1 MVRLHVLGPAEL
13 RDEQGALKHSFLAGP
28 KRLAL
33 LVYLVL
39 HRPHGF
45 QRRDALLPL
54 FWPERGQKSARNAL
68 SNMLYHIRKVLGR
81 DVVINRG
88 VEEIG
93 VNREV
98 VWCDALAFEEALAAG
113 HPRDAYE
120 FYRGELLEGLH
131 LTDASSAF
139 SHWLD
144 REREHLRRSYQDLLE
159 TLAQQAEQHG
169 NHETAVAWWRK
180 RAEADPFDSRIA
192 KRLIHALAA
201 TGRRTAALRA
211 AQAHAQLLEEEFGA
225 APHEEVQKLTEGLD
239 DAAQAASETASTPSV
254 TRPEGASV
262 DVSSTDSDARTIAV
276 LPFDTLGAAQ
286 TTSFT
291 DGIHGDL
298 LTRLSSIADVQ
309 VISRTSVLQYRH
321 ANTTVQQI
329 AQELGV
335 KWVLEGEVQVAGNQV
350 QVNAR
355 LVDAQTDRQA
365 WAEDYRRPLTAEN
378 LFRIQGA
385 ITKEIAHALK
395 ATLTPTEKKQVEQR
409 PTENLA
415 AYRLCARGRR
425 HLDERTEG
433 GIRGAIGAFEEAL
446 DLDPDYVLAWVG
458 LADALTLLHEY
469 GYEAA
474 AQVLPR
480 AEQAARQ
487 ALDLDPHS
495 AEAHASLG
503 LLHEARR
510 QGPQAIRELQRAVE
524 LQPDYA
530 EAHNW
535 LSWVYQLLGH
545 PNRALESAKRAVEL
559 NPLSPEAVSNLSV
572 SHLECGN
579 YEQALKEAR
588 HEQALGSSWGTGAF
602 YEGLALYELGRF
614 EDAKA
619 VLRDLST
626 PWADVGPRAT
636 LALVH
641 AAAGDH
647 EAVRAMRTEFEAAGQ
662 PFAAGLIHAALGDH
676 EAAFAAFRRVERWGD
691 YWPTLAVRH
700 YYRDVWGSL
709 RRDPRFEG
717 LLHHVDRSW
726 GLAAPRPAPP
736 SPSRPPGA
744 PGFDPCT
751 IAVLPFDPP
760 SGRKAAAPF
769 AAGLHDDLLTTLSRV
784 ETLTVI
790 ARPSVLPYR
799 DAETSMAD
807 IARHLEVGTI
817 VTGRVHQ
824 AANRMRLNVQLIDAR
839 DEHLQWAETYDRA
852 LTAENLFDIQSELAE
867 KVARSLKAKLTAAD
881 QKRLGKPPTSDLE
894 AYRLY
899 AQGRRRLDARTE
911 AGIRRAARDFQRAI
925 EQDGEYALAWAGLAD
940 AFSLFEFY
948 GYPRPDDTPD
958 PMEVAHRAVELDP
971 ELGEAHAALG
981 ICHAIRQE
989 GPAALH
995 ALQRAV
1001 ERMPSYAEAHIW
1013 LGWVWLCL
1021 GHPNNGLG
1029 FSERAV
1035 ELNPLTPAFR
1045 VFLAENYLAQGRVDD
1060 ALREARRAR
1069 AIQPEYGLTHF
1080 MEGLV
1085 LYHQGRLVAAASALQ
1100 QALSGLSPRGT
1111 PTHAEV
1117 RAGLAVMHAVAG
1129 DTSQTRTLLDQ
1140 IDETDAPFSAG
1151 LVHAALGDS
1160 DAAFNAFERV
1170 RTWGTF
1176 ETEHIRYFFPDVL
1189 GPLRNTPRYDALIR
1203 RVNRAWGLRPD
1214 GLLPKTD
1221 AE

>member
-13 RDEQGALKHSFLAGP
+13 RGEQGALKHSFLAGP

-33 LVYLVL
+33 LVYLAL

-68 SNMLYHIRKVLGR
+68 SNMLYHMRKVLGR
-81 DVVINRG
+81 DVILNRG

-98 VWCDALAFEEALAAG
+98 LWCDALAFEEAVAAS
-113 HPRDAYE
+113 HSRKACE
-120 FYRGELLEGLH
+120 LYRGELLEGLH
-131 LTDASSAF
+131 VSDASSAF
-139 SHWLD
+139 SQWLD
-144 REREHLRRSYQDLLE
+144 REREHLRRSYQDALE
-159 TLAQQAEQHG
+159 TLAEEAEQHG
-169 NHETAVAWWRK
+169 DHEAAVAWWRR
-180 RAEADPFDSRIA
+180 RAESAPLDSRVT
-192 KRLIHALAA
+192 KRLMHALAA
-201 TGRRTAALRA
+201 TGNRTAAVKKAR
-211 AQAHAQLLEEEFGA
+211 AHAQLLKEEFGA
-225 APHEEVQKLTEGLD
+225 VPHEEVQKLTEGLD
-239 DAAQAASETASTPSV
+239 DAAQAASEAAPTPRAGSS
-254 TRPEGASV
+254 RASV
-262 DVSSTDSDARTIAV
+262 DTSSPDAGARAVAV

-286 TTSFT
+286 TSFT
-291 DGIHGDL
+291 DGMHGDL

-321 ANTTVQQI
+321 ATKAIHQI

-335 KWVLEGEVQVAGNQV
+335 RWVLEGEVQVTGSQV

-378 LFRIQGA
+378 LFRIQEE
-385 ITKEIAHALK
+385 ITKEIAHSLK
-395 ATLTPTEKKQVEQR
+395 ATLTPTERKQVEQR

-425 HLDERTEG
+425 HLDERTEE
-433 GIRGAIGAFEEAL
+433 GIRQAIGAFEEAL
-446 DLDPDYVLAWVG
+446 DLDPEYVLAWVG

-480 AEQAARQ
+480 AEQTARQ
-487 ALDLDPHS
+487 ALDLDPQS

-510 QGPQAIRELQRAVE
+510 RGPLAIRELQRAVE
-524 LQPDYA
+524 LQPGYA

-545 PNRALESAKRAVEL
+545 PNKALESAQRAVEL

-579 YEQALKEAR
+579 YEQALMEAR
-588 HEQALGSSWGTGAF
+588 HEQALGSPWGTGAF

-614 EDAKA
+614 EEAKA

-647 EAVRAMRTEFEAAGQ
+647 EAARAMLAEFEDAGQ
-662 PFAAGLIHAALGDH
+662 PFAAGLIHAALGDN
-676 EAAFAAFRRVERWGD
+676 EAAFTAFQRVERWGD
-691 YWPTLAVRH
+691 YWSTLAVRH
-700 YYRDVWGSL
+700 YYRDVWSSL
-709 RRDPRFEG
+709 REDPRYEA

-726 GLAAPRPAPP
+726 GLAVPPPAPVSTSQPLDAP
-736 SPSRPPGA
+736 S
-744 PGFDPCT
+744 FDPCT
-751 IAVLPFDPP
+751 IAVLPFELPRG
-760 SGRKAAAPF
+760 SEAAAPL

-784 ETLTVI
+784 EALTVI
-790 ARPSVLPYR
+790 ARSSVLPYR
-799 DAETSMAD
+799 DAEASVAD

-817 VTGRVHQ
+817 VAGRLQ
-824 AANRMRLNVQLIDAR
+824 EAANRVRLNVQLIDAR
-839 DEHLQWAETYDRA
+839 DEHLRWAETYDRA
-852 LTAENLFDIQSELAE
+852 LTADNLFDIQSELAE
-867 KVARSLKAKLTAAD
+867 KVASSLKATLSPAE
-881 QKRLGKPPTSDLE
+881 RNRVGKPPTDDLE

-899 AQGRRRLDARTE
+899 AQARRRLDTRAE
-911 AGIRRAARDFQRAI
+911 AGIRQAARDFQRAI
-925 EQDGEYALAWAGLAD
+925 EQDGQYALAWAGLAD
-940 AFSLFEFY
+940 ALSLFEFY
-948 GYPRPDDTPD
+948 GYPCPDDTPN
-958 PMEVAHRAVELDP
+958 PMEVAQRAVELDS

-981 ICHAIRQE
+981 IRHAIRQD
-989 GPAALH
+989 GPAALR

-1001 ERMPSYAEAHIW
+1001 ERTPSYAEAHIW
-1013 LGWVWLCL
+1013 LGWVLLCL
-1021 GHPNNGLG
+1021 GRPKKGLD

-1035 ELNPLTPAFR
+1035 ELNPLAPAFR
-1045 VFLAENYLAQGRVDD
+1045 VFLAENYLAQGRLED
-1060 ALREARRAR
+1060 ALRQARRAR

-1100 QALSGLSPRGT
+1100 QALSGIPPRGT

-1117 RAGLAVMHAVAG
+1117 RAGLAVMHADAG
-1129 DTSQTRTLLDQ
+1129 DTPQARTLLDQ
-1140 IDETDAPFSAG
+1140 IDETGAPFSAG
-1151 LVHAALGDS
+1151 LVYAALGDA
-1160 DAAFNAFERV
+1160 DAAFDAFERV
-1170 RTWGTF
+1170 RAWGTF

-1189 GPLRNTPRYDALIR
+1189 RPLRNTPRYDALIR
-1203 RVNRAWGLRPD
+1203 RVNQAWGLRPD
-1214 GLLPKTD
+1214 GHLSETD
-1221 AE
+1221 SD